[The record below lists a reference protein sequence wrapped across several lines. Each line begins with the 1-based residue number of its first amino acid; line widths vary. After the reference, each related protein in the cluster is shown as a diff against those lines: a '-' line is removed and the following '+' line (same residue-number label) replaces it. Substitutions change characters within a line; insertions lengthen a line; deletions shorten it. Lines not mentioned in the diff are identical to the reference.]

1 MKSIHSSSSA
11 NSSPEIHLDVIET
24 GRIEE
29 EVKESQDVSTKIN
42 DDDKADEE
50 KMETLLL

>member
-1 MKSIHSSSSA
+1 MKSIYSSSSA
-11 NSSPEIHLDVIET
+11 NSSPEIHLDVIEK

-29 EVKESQDVSTKIN
+29 EAKKSQDVSTKIY
-42 DDDKADEE
+42 DDGKRDEE